1 MSTMKQP
8 VFRGSAAAM
17 ITPFD
22 RAGELDLQALGTQ
35 IDRQLTAGTAA
46 LVMCATT
53 GECATLSGG
62 EWERV
67 LDYTLQRV
75 CGRVPVLAGVGQ
87 NDTRHTVLLCKRA
100 KSLGAQGTL
109 AVTPYY
115 NKTTQ
120 SGLVRHYE
128 TAADAVDLPMILYNV
143 PSRTGMSVSA
153 ETYAELARHPNIFG
167 VKEASGDFS
176 LMLKIKAL
184 CPPDFAL
191 YSGNDDHIVPVL
203 SLGGVGVI
211 STMANVIPVETQQIC
226 DLWMQDDREGAAA
239 LQARCCKLIQAL
251 FREVNPIPVK
261 AAMAMLGLDTGYVRQ
276 PLTEIGA
283 AAREEL
289 RQALC
294 SFGLL

>member
-1 MSTMKQP
+1 MDIMKQP

-22 RAGELDLQALGTQ
+22 RAGELDLNVLGIQLERQ
-35 IDRQLTAGTAA
+35 IAAGTAA

-53 GECATLSGG
+53 GECATLSDS

-75 CGRVPVLAGVGQ
+75 CGRIPVLAGVGR
-87 NDTRHTVLLCKRA
+87 NDTRHTLLLCKRA
-100 KSLGAQGTL
+100 KALGAQGTL

-120 SGLVRHYE
+120 QGLIRHFE
-128 TAADAVDLPMILYNV
+128 TAADGADLPMILYNV
-143 PSRTGMSVSA
+143 PSRTGMTVAA
-153 ETYAELARHPNIFG
+153 ETYAELAKHPNIVG
-167 VKEASGDFS
+167 TKEASGDFS
-176 LMLKIKAL
+176 LMLKIRAL
-184 CPPDFAL
+184 CGTRFAL

-211 STMANVIPVETQQIC
+211 STMANVIPAETQQIC
-226 DLWMQDDREGAAA
+226 SLWERGDYAAA
-239 LQARCCKLIQAL
+239 AELQTRCQPLIQAL

-261 AAMAMLGLDTGYVRQ
+261 AAMSLLGLDSGYVRQ
-276 PLTEIGA
+276 PLTDIGTG
-283 AAREEL
+283 ARQEL
-289 RQALC
+289 CEALRAL
-294 SFGLL
+294 GLL